1 MDPKMPSLSP
11 SVLLAFPWQPLQ
23 APPARP
29 VAAPLGRFR
38 HGLRFGERLSRKIN
52 LRLWRHIGIE
62 GAVGTARDTMHDSVR
77 GVDQIAVVIPVRPID
92 RSEIEANLASWRDH
106 VVALS
111 VPRPLPLS
119 DAECAQPEAN
129 TRTLARMRTRPCFR
143 DLGRPGKPGARRMLA
158 PLPFLIECPPVAQH
172 PLAEDRVVLAGSG
185 IRRCRD
191 RDDMPREGPVE

>member
-1 MDPKMPSLSP
+1 
-11 SVLLAFPWQPLQ
+11 
-23 APPARP
+23 
-29 VAAPLGRFR
+29 
-38 HGLRFGERLSRKIN
+38 
-52 LRLWRHIGIE
+52 
-62 GAVGTARDTMHDSVR
+62 
-77 GVDQIAVVIPVRPID
+77 
-92 RSEIEANLASWRDH
+92 
-106 VVALS
+106 LS

-158 PLPFLIECPPVAQH
+158 PLPFLIERPPVAQH

-191 RDDMPREGPVE
+191 RDILRHAGTVEQRSRGFRMIQENPFFRLEESATGPCVTLRPECQRRKKWRTAHRRPGAQRGTMAAREI